1 MHTLQERIKYCVFDF
16 RILNVFE
23 NACVEGSGWV
33 GWDKTPLSYVSL
45 HPSSQS
51 MKCQKMCAPNLLAQV
66 QLELTSVAI

>member
-33 GWDKTPLSYVSL
+33 GWDKNAKLFSTDLNGKHVEGKS
-45 HPSSQS
+45 
-51 MKCQKMCAPNLLAQV
+51 N
-66 QLELTSVAI
+66 